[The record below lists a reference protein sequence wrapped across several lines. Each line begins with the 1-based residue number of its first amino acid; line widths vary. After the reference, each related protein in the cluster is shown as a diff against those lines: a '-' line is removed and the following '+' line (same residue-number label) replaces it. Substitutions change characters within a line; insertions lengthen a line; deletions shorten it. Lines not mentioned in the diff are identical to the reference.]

1 MMGFAHLIKINRPL
15 LHYLCQLCSL
25 FFRYGPRL
33 SKFADAKADL
43 LSLTPSS
50 VIQIIP
56 QLMVQFDHE
65 NEQVRDV
72 VFKIVENFAVEHFQ
86 GISMPLCLIK
96 RTPSA
101 SPRLLDFIDKM
112 SKEHHELMHDADVFS
127 SGMLDIAVTVV
138 EEVIVLLEKVQHLV
152 DSGAHDEAGCDLFMK
167 MRELILQNNDG
178 FLHEVFDHGPVR
190 QFKRYL
196 EELFA
201 QQGASRI
208 YCCLMNNVMRYKN
221 FLQQQMEAVTTI
233 DIAEQKPS
241 ILQAAP
247 FSLAVPGFYSVD
259 KTSPTILDIGH
270 VMKLIPS
277 AKRPRKIRMMGSDGR
292 CYKYLLKGREDLRM
306 DQRIMQLFSLTNS
319 ILHDNKFGVEKHLQ
333 IHQVPIVPLAPNAGL
348 IAWAEGGETI
358 YSMITWHRRVI
369 GIDVGREQSMLK
381 RYVGD
386 ENDKDMTLKLTNI
399 QKVEL
404 HCELC
409 KLAPDDA
416 IRETMWL
423 RSQNAELWLARST
436 NFARSNGLMSIIGY
450 IMGIGDRHPSNIL
463 VMKGT
468 GNVVHIDFSDCFE
481 KASLRAY
488 VRETVPFR
496 LTRMLVRAFGPSG
509 IQGVFSMTA
518 EYVMGLMRRNR
529 ETLLAFLDIFVQ
541 DPITDTIWYRNAG
554 DNYGDDQNKEVDAQ
568 GSMFKRA
575 MVRVNDKLKG
585 TEFGEGELNV
595 QDQVTKLIETA
606 TSEIHLAQMYYGWS
620 PFW

>member
-1 MMGFAHLIKINRPL
+1 
-15 LHYLCQLCSL
+15 
-25 FFRYGPRL
+25 
-33 SKFADAKADL
+33 
-43 LSLTPSS
+43 
-50 VIQIIP
+50 
-56 QLMVQFDHE
+56 
-65 NEQVRDV
+65 
-72 VFKIVENFAVEHFQ
+72 
-86 GISMPLCLIK
+86 
-96 RTPSA
+96 
-101 SPRLLDFIDKM
+101 
-112 SKEHHELMHDADVFS
+112 
-127 SGMLDIAVTVV
+127 
-138 EEVIVLLEKVQHLV
+138 
-152 DSGAHDEAGCDLFMK
+152 
-167 MRELILQNNDG
+167 
-178 FLHEVFDHGPVR
+178 
-190 QFKRYL
+190 
-196 EELFA
+196 
-201 QQGASRI
+201 
-208 YCCLMNNVMRYKN
+208 
-221 FLQQQMEAVTTI
+221 
-233 DIAEQKPS
+233 
-241 ILQAAP
+241 
-247 FSLAVPGFYSVD
+247 
-259 KTSPTILDIGH
+259 
-270 VMKLIPS
+270 
-277 AKRPRKIRMMGSDGR
+277 
-292 CYKYLLKGREDLRM
+292 
-306 DQRIMQLFSLTNS
+306 
-319 ILHDNKFGVEKHLQ
+319 
-333 IHQVPIVPLAPNAGL
+333 
-348 IAWAEGGETI
+348 
-358 YSMITWHRRVI
+358 MITWHRGVT
-369 GIDVGREQSMLK
+369 GIDVGREKTMT

-386 ENDKDMTLKLTNI
+386 ENNKDMTLKLTNI

-554 DNYGDDQNKEVDAQ
+554 DNFGDDQNKEIDAQ

-585 TEFGEGELNV
+585 TEFEEGELNV